1 MDKIELEEIIH
12 NYITNNLSIEI
23 EETDLFGCKEIQIN
37 VFLGEDLI
45 TSSEPIEL

>member
-12 NYITNNLSIEI
+12 KYITNNLSIEI
-23 EETDLFGCKEIQIN
+23 EETDLFGNKEIQVN

-45 TSSEPIEL
+45 ANSEPIEI